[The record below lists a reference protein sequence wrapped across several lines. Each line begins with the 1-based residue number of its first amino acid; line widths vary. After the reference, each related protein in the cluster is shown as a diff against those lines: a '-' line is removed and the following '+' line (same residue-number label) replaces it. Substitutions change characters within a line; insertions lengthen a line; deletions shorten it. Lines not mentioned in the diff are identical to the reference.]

1 MFGSKMTDLLKAVSE
16 GWSWKL
22 GKPVEIVATNRFG
35 NAIVK
40 NEEGRYFRIVPEEWE
55 CELLASSSMEL
66 EEKRKSH
73 DFVRDWEMVALVQ
86 RAEVAL
92 GPLAEGEVYYLV
104 VPGCLGGKYA
114 EENMRKNSLRE
125 LLAYSGEMARQI
137 DDVPDGGSVI
147 IAPTE

>member
-1 MFGSKMTDLLKAVSE
+1 MNAVLEAIAE

-22 GKPVEIVATNRFG
+22 GKPVAIVATNRFG
-35 NAIVK
+35 NALVQ
-40 NEEGRYFRIVPEEWE
+40 NEKGYFF
-55 CELLASSSMEL
+55 L
-66 EEKRKSH
+66 EEKRKSD
-73 DFVRDWEMVALVQ
+73 DFVRDWEMLASVR

-114 EENMRKNSLRE
+114 EENIRKNSLRE
-125 LLAYSGEMARQI
+125 LLAYSGEMARRI
-137 DDVPDGGSVI
+137 DDVPDRGSVI